1 LPEPQDRDVATARQ
15 PGFVHAVIYHL
26 LDHFFPGNYG
36 YQNTLFRG
44 SLSILTAFLL
54 VWLLGP
60 RVIRVL
66 MHKRLGDIPDFDNK
80 DLNELTKHKANV
92 PTMGGIL
99 ILFAVASSTLLWA
112 NLQTFYIHLALFCLV
127 WLAVIGAWDDWL
139 KLTRKGKENTR
150 DGLKFYQK
158 LLLQFGLGVLLGF
171 YIYKRGVNNEEI
183 LNTFRVLI
191 LPFVKDPIT
200 LSVPAFIFITIIVVT
215 GTSNAVN
222 LTDGMD
228 GLAAGCTAMCCFAFM
243 VLAWIAG
250 DGRVASYLLV
260 PSVPEAGE
268 LAVLCGSMM
277 GACLGFL
284 WYNCHPA
291 QVFMGDTG
299 SLPLGGLIGFVAIV
313 IRQEVMLLLVGGVFV
328 MEALSVMLQ
337 VGYFKATGG
346 KRIFRIAPI
355 HHHFQLGGWTETQV
369 VTRFWMIAAL
379 FAVLALATVKVR

>member
-1 LPEPQDRDVATARQ
+1 M
-15 PGFVHAVIYHL
+15 IYHL
-26 LDHFFPGNYG
+26 LEHFYPGNYG
-36 YQNTLFRG
+36 YQNALFRG
-44 SLSILTAFLL
+44 SLSILLAFAV

-60 RVIRVL
+60 RVIRIL
-66 MHKRLGDIPDFDNK
+66 MLKRLGDIPDFDHK

-92 PTMGGIL
+92 PTMGGLL
-99 ILFAVASSTLLWA
+99 IMFAVVTSILMLA

-127 WLAVIGAWDDWL
+127 WLATIGAWDDWL
-139 KLTRKGKENTR
+139 KLTRKGKDQSR

-171 YIYKRGVNNEEI
+171 YIYKRGGQNEEI
-183 LNTFRVLI
+183 IDTFRVLI
-191 LPFVKDPIT
+191 LPFIKDPIT
-200 LSVPAFIFITIIVVT
+200 LSVPIFIVITIIVVA

-250 DGRVASYLLV
+250 DERVASYLLV
-260 PSVPEAGE
+260 PYVPQAGE
-268 LAVLCGSMM
+268 LAVLCGAMM

-313 IRQEVMLLLVGGVFV
+313 IRQEVMLILVGGVFV

-346 KRIFRIAPI
+346 KRIFRVAPI

-369 VTRFWMIAAL
+369 VTRFWMLAAL